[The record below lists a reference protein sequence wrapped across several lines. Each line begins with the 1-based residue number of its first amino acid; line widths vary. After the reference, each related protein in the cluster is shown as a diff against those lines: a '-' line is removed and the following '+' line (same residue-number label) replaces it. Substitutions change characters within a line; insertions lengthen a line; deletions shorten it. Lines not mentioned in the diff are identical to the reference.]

1 VKLVAA
7 ATLWCLFSGFL
18 IFPHVGVPALLRT
31 ATATLMWL
39 ELLAAVTWGFASEG
53 CVRRPCSPLAE
64 TARAAAG
71 LDIPALSLVVL
82 GLVIAHGMRGRR
94 LSASRRARRTARPHG

>member
-18 IFPHVGVPALLRT
+18 IFPHVGVPALLRS

-39 ELLAAVTWGFASEG
+39 ELVAVVTWGFASED
-53 CVRRPCSPLAE
+53 CVRRPCGPLAE

-71 LDIPALSLVVL
+71 LDLPALSLVVL
-82 GLVIAHGMRGRR
+82 GLVIAHGLRARR
-94 LSASRRARRTARPHG
+94 LSASRRRTRATGSAP